1 MQRDATH
8 SNSLVQPEPI
18 YFELDDV
25 PQNNMTNK
33 TGQNHQIEENTTQD
47 VNISQDLVSI
57 PTLRRSNRPH
67 VPNRKYLNYLL
78 LIDGGEP
85 KCYDEA
91 CQMEDNRKWELTMK
105 NEMKSLILNQTWKLV
120 ELPMGK
126 KVFHNKWVY

>member
-1 MQRDATH
+1 
-8 SNSLVQPEPI
+8 
-18 YFELDDV
+18 
-25 PQNNMTNK
+25 MTNK

-91 CQMEDNRKWELTMK
+91 YHMEDNSKWELTMK
-105 NEMKSLILNQTWKLV
+105 DKMKSLILNQTWKLV
-120 ELPMGK
+120 ELLVGK
-126 KVFHNKWVY
+126 KVLHNKWVY

>member
-1 MQRDATH
+1 M
-8 SNSLVQPEPI
+8 
-18 YFELDDV
+18 
-25 PQNNMTNK
+25 
-33 TGQNHQIEENTTQD
+33 
-47 VNISQDLVSI
+47 
-57 PTLRRSNRPH
+57 RRSNKPH